1 MVHGLIWLPLLGV
14 FIGLAWAGWNEY
26 QKLEAYRRW
35 AADYDRSKY
44 DIYAVLGQKGETL
57 TWGKPTRQGPINLQ
71 TITLSQV
78 RSVQVRVDGQ
88 VITPTDP
95 PASGQTIV
103 LEIEVLETSQPLA
116 IRFTEMALAID
127 WYTHLQAQLPS
138 N

>member
-71 TITLSQV
+71 TIALSQV
-78 RSVQVRVDGQ
+78 RSVQLRVDGQ
-88 VITPTDP
+88 VIKPSDP
-95 PASGQTIV
+95 PASGRTIV
-103 LEIEVLETSQPLA
+103 LEIEVLERSQPLA
-116 IRFTEMALAID
+116 IPFTEITLAID
-127 WYTHLQAQLPS
+127 WYTHLQAQLPA